1 MTTFKVVF
9 EDSLNEDSYTV
20 EGDKVYAEGC
30 DYYIESQGEVVVVEA
45 KRNIKCIVPVKEN
58 K

>member
-1 MTTFKVVF
+1 MTTFKVVY

-20 EGDKVYAEGC
+20 EGDKVYSESGH
-30 DYYIESQGEVVVVEA
+30 YYVESQGEVVVVEA
-45 KRNIKCIVPVKEN
+45 KRNIKCIVTVKEN